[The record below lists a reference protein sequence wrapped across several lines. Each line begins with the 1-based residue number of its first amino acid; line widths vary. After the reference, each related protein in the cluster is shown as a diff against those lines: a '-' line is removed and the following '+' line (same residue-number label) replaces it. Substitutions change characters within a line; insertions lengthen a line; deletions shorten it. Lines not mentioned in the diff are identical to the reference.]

1 MTLESGRWVR
11 AMSQYRFDVALALT
25 GLTAV
30 GVESKGKTDAPLATI
45 VVVDSKRQVKRLDVC
60 VRGWGGAD
68 KNVRGVKK
76 IKCVTGILI
85 SETWEKHFCFAVKM
99 AYDDDYLTNK
109 FEYLSKEGFSV
120 NYLI

>member
-1 MTLESGRWVR
+1 M
-11 AMSQYRFDVALALT
+11 
-25 GLTAV
+25 
-30 GVESKGKTDAPLATI
+30 
-45 VVVDSKRQVKRLDVC
+45 DVC
-60 VRGWGGAD
+60 VRGWGGAN

-76 IKCVTGILI
+76 IKCETGILI
-85 SETWEKHFCFAVKM
+85 SEIWEKHFCFAVEM